1 MQEVCKLNFK
11 INVIPNVLEKCMIFN
26 VYNKLFSYSFQ
37 YLGSSLDSL
46 IKNLNKDH
54 LKYLRQEF
62 DSKVLDLVKQKRF
75 YPYEYISHF
84 E

>member
-46 IKNLNKDH
+46 IKNLNK
-54 LKYLRQEF
+54 ET
-62 DSKVLDLVKQKRF
+62 SKKDFILMN
-75 YPYEYISHF
+75 I
-84 E
+84 